1 MDRLVFPSYA
11 TNRTRTRPESD
22 HSAGLSL
29 CYLLCYILL
38 PAALSGSERLA
49 SIMTLL
55 FILHSVQRQEA
66 RRRAWPLLGPE
77 IRRLNRSQARAT
89 LGAVTNGQKGAAA
102 NWSRGFLTGD
112 ATQ

>member
-1 MDRLVFPSYA
+1 MQQTEPEPDQKVTTVQSSLYA
-11 TNRTRTRPESD
+11 TC
-22 HSAGLSL
+22 SL
-29 CYLLCYILL
+29 LIGKVGIYHD
-38 PAALSGSERLA
+38 
-49 SIMTLL
+49 L
-55 FILHSVQRQEA
+55 FILHSVRRQEA